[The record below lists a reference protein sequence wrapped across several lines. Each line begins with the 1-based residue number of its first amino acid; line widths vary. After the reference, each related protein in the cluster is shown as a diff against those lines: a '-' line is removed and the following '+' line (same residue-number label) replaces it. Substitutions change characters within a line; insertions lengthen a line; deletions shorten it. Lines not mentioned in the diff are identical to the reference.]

1 MRLLQCSSGGFL
13 QEDSDALNSEMK
25 EPGEWSLGFCFFVS
39 VCSESF
45 FISQP
50 FSASVDYFSAI
61 AESRAFEQPQ
71 HGPVVEIGVDAE
83 GLDAAF

>member
-1 MRLLQCSSGGFL
+1 
-13 QEDSDALNSEMK
+13 MK